1 MTEEKAFRPKLP
13 PWIRVKVSCGEG
25 RKEVDSLLKALH
37 LNTVCESA
45 RCPNLNECWHKKTA
59 TFMILG
65 DSCTRDCKFCAV
77 PHSKNPPPPDPEEP
91 RKVALA
97 VEKLNLKYV
106 VITSVTRDDLPD
118 GGASHFAAV
127 IRELRKKDP
136 AVGIEALTPDFNCDR
151 NALQTVLQ
159 EKLTV
164 FNHNVETVE
173 RLSEKIRS
181 KATYRKSLKTLAL
194 ATEITN
200 GETPVKS
207 GFMLGLGETEEEIKK
222 TICELRETGVDILTI
237 GQYLPP
243 TKKHWKL
250 ERYATPEEFKEWE
263 KFAYDQGFSFVAS
276 APLVRSSY
284 NAAELLEKDPK
295 ARN

>member
-1 MTEEKAFRPKLP
+1 M
-13 PWIRVKVSCGEG
+13 
-25 RKEVDSLLKALH
+25 DSLLKGLH

-77 PHSKNPPPPDPEEP
+77 AHTETPPPPDPDEP
-91 RKVALA
+91 TRVAEA
-97 VEKLNLKYV
+97 AEKLGLKYV
-106 VITSVTRDDLPD
+106 VVTSVTRDDLPD

-127 IRELRKKDP
+127 IRELKKKIP
-136 AVGIEALTPDFNCDR
+136 GVGIEVLTPDFNCDEK
-151 NALQTVLQ
+151 ALRTVLK
-159 EKLTV
+159 EKPTV

-173 RLSEKIRS
+173 RLSQKIRS
-181 KATYRKSLKTLAL
+181 KATYRKSLKTLSM

-200 GETPVKS
+200 GEMPIKS
-207 GFMLGLGETEEEIKK
+207 GFMLGMGETEQEIKE
-222 TICELRETGVDILTI
+222 TICDLRKHGVNILTI

-250 ERYATPEEFKEWE
+250 ERFATPDEFEKWE
-263 KFAYDQGFSFVAS
+263 KFAYEQGFSFVAS

-284 NAAELLEKDPK
+284 NAAELLEKDRDATDK
-295 ARN
+295 ARKME